1 MQLFIKICFFEKNEY
16 TRVDF
21 IYFFMLDTRDV
32 HEELHEKSAG
42 GIVYRRRNGE
52 LEILMLAWKNAKEET
67 EYVLPKGKI
76 ENEETAAETAVRE
89 IAEET

>member
-1 MQLFIKICFFEKNEY
+1 
-16 TRVDF
+16 
-21 IYFFMLDTRDV
+21 MLDTRDV